1 MKENNNILLSNKHIL
16 KKDNIK
22 NQKYKYN
29 LIFNKNYNR
38 RTYNTIKIICIKSI
52 AVIIIIFCFIIINKN
67 KINRIQEFYQK
78 IFYKNTGDIFNFS
91 LKYDEYNETID
102 KNYKYLQ
109 NYFCDKPNEN
119 LNEEIENKIKK
130 AKIDFKGLKFE
141 MFVYKFDDIVSNS
154 IIVNHQY
161 EGNYVNKFLNALQFY
176 SQKKKLDNKQI
187 YFIDVGAN
195 IGCHSFLIGK
205 HGYNVLSFE
214 ANKINNYIL
223 YKNFCLNKDVNLT
236 IINKG
241 LDEEEKICKLKISPK
256 NKGDG
261 AIFCDNREQ
270 AYEYFSGE
278 VYNNIELT
286 TLSKYIKFLSKKNV
300 ALMKI
305 DAEGYEGKIIKGGK
319 EIIMDYHIPFIM
331 FEFSVR
337 LFKFHR
343 TDILEFLTFLKD
355 NGYKFSSIDFFSK
368 KNISPEE
375 LIKYNNPINLFVVYE
390 KFIE

>member
-1 MKENNNILLSNKHIL
+1 MLYSFIL
-16 KKDNIK
+16 K
-22 NQKYKYN
+22 
-29 LIFNKNYNR
+29 
-38 RTYNTIKIICIKSI
+38 
-52 AVIIIIFCFIIINKN
+52 
-67 KINRIQEFYQK
+67 
-78 IFYKNTGDIFNFS
+78 
-91 LKYDEYNETID
+91 
-102 KNYKYLQ
+102 
-109 NYFCDKPNEN
+109 
-119 LNEEIENKIKK
+119 
-130 AKIDFKGLKFE
+130 
-141 MFVYKFDDIVSNS
+141 
-154 IIVNHQY
+154 
-161 EGNYVNKFLNALQFY
+161 
-176 SQKKKLDNKQI
+176 KKKLDNKQI

-337 LFKFHR
+337 LFKFHQ